1 MSREKFYLTFVTPI
15 HDGRVGRAQRTGE
28 SGRHT
33 QSQHRECPV
42 ASLAQ
47 ARGRREMGTVE
58 FLRQGAQRGLGL
70 ERESAWLVSA
80 IFRPTLLRS
89 RRGR

>member
-1 MSREKFYLTFVTPI
+1 MTPI

-70 ERESAWLVSA
+70 ERRIGMVGVRHIPPDTAPKSSRQMIFHVSYLV
-80 IFRPTLLRS
+80 
-89 RRGR
+89 